1 MDEETELAV
10 AEYYGQPGGRVQDG
24 FCFHL
29 HLKSS
34 FSPSSFLSADNS
46 HLSQASRDHDG
57 SPLSLAADGS
67 STACASRPSLVSR
80 AGDQ

>member
-1 MDEETELAV
+1 MAV
-10 AEYYGQPGGRVQDG
+10 AEYYGQPGGRAQDG

-29 HLKSS
+29 HLESS
-34 FSPSSFLSADNS
+34 FAPSSFLSADNS

-67 STACASRPSLVSR
+67 STALCQPPQPGVYREN
-80 AGDQ
+80 Q